1 EFNVCF
7 TTYMKKPV
15 QSRSNNNNNNA
26 EPEQTEADDIVALD
40 DTTKGIL
47 PLEIYKLVERRREV
61 KKLIKEKKNL
71 TDE

>member
-15 QSRSNNNNNNA
+15 QSRSNNNNNA